1 MIRAAMVLA
10 IVAPLSAPAH
20 ASSSCLDKNEAART
34 WPGRVLAIDD
44 DGCWT
49 YFRRGLKPAPV
60 DDSVNDRPAKGQPTV
75 PPNVRKWAN
84 TMAAISEIDPTAQTA
99 LWVDRWPDVIVVPP
113 KPVFVEPP
121 QPLMR
126 TILVVAAIVA
136 LSVSLVTVVFG
147 GMIERR
153 KPETRDGYFT

>member
-1 MIRAAMVLA
+1 
-10 IVAPLSAPAH
+10 
-20 ASSSCLDKNEAART
+20 
-34 WPGRVLAIDD
+34 
-44 DGCWT
+44 
-49 YFRRGLKPAPV
+49 
-60 DDSVNDRPAKGQPTV
+60 
-75 PPNVRKWAN
+75 
-84 TMAAISEIDPTAQTA
+84 MAAISEIDPTAQTA

>member
-1 MIRAAMVLA
+1 MIRVALVLA
-10 IVAPLSAPAH
+10 IVPLLSAPAH
-20 ASSSCLDKNEAART
+20 TSRSCLDKNEAART
-34 WPGRVLAIDD
+34 WPGRALAIDD

-60 DDSVNDRPAKGQPTV
+60 GDSINDRPASAEPTV
-75 PPNVRKWAN
+75 PPDARKWSN
-84 TMAAISEIDPTAQTA
+84 TMAAMPEIDTVLATR
-99 LWVDRWPDVIVVPP
+99 WVDRWPDLIVAPP

-126 TILVVAAIVA
+126 TILLVVAIIA
-136 LSVSLVTVVFG
+136 LSVSLVTVAFG

-153 KPETRDGYFT
+153 KRETRDGYLT